1 MGGKAQSYDWL
12 HPPIL
17 FKEDIMSEKHAY
29 SRRQFAESGFDTTD
43 YAFNEI
49 PGLHTATIDCK
60 RWGKQ
65 KLVTYFTFDDGRKIV
80 APTWPKSNYLG
91 LAELPVGSRVELD
104 FQYTRT
110 GKLNLKGVST
120 IDNPMRQA

>member
-1 MGGKAQSYDWL
+1 
-12 HPPIL
+12 
-17 FKEDIMSEKHAY
+17 MSEKQAY

-43 YAFNEI
+43 YLFNEI
-49 PGLHTATIDCK
+49 PGLYNATIECK
-60 RWGKQ
+60 RWGKR

-104 FQYTRT
+104 YQYTRT
-110 GKLNLKGVST
+110 GKLNLKSVVSLDT
-120 IDNPMRQA
+120 HVE